1 MTEMNQTQSP
11 RKPARVMTAHE
22 PMHPTRKFPLPR
34 EERTRTQRWIHR
46 AALTA
51 FVALAIAVVANQAV
65 SYLA

>member
-11 RKPARVMTAHE
+11 RKPARLMTAHE
-22 PMHPTRKFPLPR
+22 PMHPTRTFPLPR
-34 EERTRTQRWIHR
+34 EERTRIQRWVHR

-51 FVALAIAVVANQAV
+51 FVALAIAVVASQAV